1 MPPDPGGVPR
11 GCPLWGRAI
20 CPNVISREEE
30 EEEERQR
37 ARQAEEEEG
46 DDEEKEVEEEGGGR
60 RRKRGY
66 IEAHKEESHIEADEE
81 THGNIELGVVLLSSA
96 CCQGSV

>member
-1 MPPDPGGVPR
+1 MPHDPGGIPR

-30 EEEERQR
+30 EEEGRQR

-46 DDEEKEVEEEGGGR
+46 EDEEEEGEEEGGGR
-60 RRKRGY
+60 DAHNLTISNEERVHRDGY
-66 IEAHKEESHIEADEE
+66 IETHEEERVHR
-81 THGNIELGVVLLSSA
+81 
-96 CCQGSV
+96 GSCGDSQ